1 MPEPVLDTVVLR
13 VMAFAHP
20 NGIEI
25 LLETLNV
32 CLKPYS
38 FLRTQRPARLLKL
51 WGYPIL
57 RC

>member
-32 CLKPYS
+32 S
-38 FLRTQRPARLLKL
+38 RARFPAEVYNRD
-51 WGYPIL
+51 
-57 RC
+57 